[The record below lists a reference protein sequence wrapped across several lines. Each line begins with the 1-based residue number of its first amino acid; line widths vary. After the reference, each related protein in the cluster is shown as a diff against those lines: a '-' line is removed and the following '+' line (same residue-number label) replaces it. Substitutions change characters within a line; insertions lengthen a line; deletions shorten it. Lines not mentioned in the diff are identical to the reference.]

1 MSCTDPNVANIILGK
16 NKENTMVLED
26 DGVGLIHMKIASAF
40 LEDEY
45 PKFEDID
52 YMIASRIFDNALVLY
67 RETQQSFLD
76 LGQIYPVLQEC
87 IRRCQYF
94 ENKEEDEIGH
104 AYNVI
109 AHSNTYASHIEV
121 EIACHLLS
129 NLNIR
134 LFVISQNTNKTQAVT
149 TKNWMRDF
157 RAFYEI
163 LNKSDENK
171 DIKMAILI
179 NVDDIHYNIFKF
191 CGSYVFSWVVFYNY
205 MSDSDS
211 DFNFDEMD

>member
-1 MSCTDPNVANIILGK
+1 MKFYIKRVKGDGHCFYRCLYRMSCTDPNVANIFLGK

-67 RETQQSFLD
+67 RETQQSFSD

-94 ENKEEDEIGH
+94 ENKEEDEIDH

-121 EIACHLLS
+121 EIARHLLS

-149 TKNWMRDF
+149 TKNWMRYF

-163 LNKSDENK
+163 LNKSDEK
-171 DIKMAILI
+171 RI
-179 NVDDIHYNIFKF
+179 
-191 CGSYVFSWVVFYNY
+191 
-205 MSDSDS
+205 
-211 DFNFDEMD
+211 